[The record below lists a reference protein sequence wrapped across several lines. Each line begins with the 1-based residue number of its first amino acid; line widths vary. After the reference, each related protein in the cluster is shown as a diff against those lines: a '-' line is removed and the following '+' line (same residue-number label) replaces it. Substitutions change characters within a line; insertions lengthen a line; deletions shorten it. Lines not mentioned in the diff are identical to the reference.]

1 MIDDK
6 PEEKPELDK
15 MSNLLYAELKKI
27 AANQLRLEK
36 PGHTLQPTALVHE
49 VYLRLAEC
57 EKDMGDRSRSHFLAT
72 AATLMRQILVN
83 HARGRNAQKRGGG
96 AFKVTLGDNAAIA
109 TNMTDNAV
117 EVLAV
122 DSALSALAN
131 FDERKAHVIELKYF
145 GGLTEDEIA
154 EVLEISKSTV
164 SREVRLGLALL
175 HRQMS
180 GQNDSSGT

>member
-1 MIDDK
+1 
-6 PEEKPELDK
+6 

-96 AFKVTLGDNAAIA
+96 AFKVTLGDNAAVA
-109 TNMTDNAV
+109 TDDAV

-122 DSALSALAN
+122 DSALSALAK
-131 FDERKAHVIELKYF
+131 FDERKARVIELKYF

-175 HRQMS
+175 HRQLS
-180 GQNDSSGT
+180 GQNNSTPD